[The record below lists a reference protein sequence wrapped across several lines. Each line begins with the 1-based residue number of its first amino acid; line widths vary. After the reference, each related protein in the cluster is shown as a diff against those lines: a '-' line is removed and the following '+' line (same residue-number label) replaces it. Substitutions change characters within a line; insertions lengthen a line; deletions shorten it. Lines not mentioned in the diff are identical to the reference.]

1 LSTVRRPVA
10 IAVVGAGY
18 WGPNL
23 IRNIHALSGASL
35 AIVCDRGA
43 RRLDLISRMYP
54 EAAVTTDYEE
64 VLSLSS
70 IEAVVIATQV
80 GTHAELAAA
89 ALEAG
94 KHVLVEKPMA
104 TSVGQAES
112 LIELAERSGLVLM
125 PGHTFMYSPPV
136 NAVRDLICSG
146 ALGEIHFISSS
157 RVNLGLHQPDV
168 SVVWDLGPHD
178 FSILRHWLGESP
190 GRVMAASRTC
200 VVPGISDVA
209 FISLDFPSGILAHV
223 ELAWLAPTKLRR
235 TVVVGSEKMVVYDDT
250 SDEPVRI
257 FDSGVVLDD
266 PAALD
271 GFRPTYRTG
280 GVTAPQVDLTEPLL
294 LEVEDFCRAIRTGE
308 PPISSAQ
315 IGLEIVRTLEAVD
328 SALADGIVVEVA
340 RVSGS
345 SR

>member
-1 LSTVRRPVA
+1 
-10 IAVVGAGY
+10 
-18 WGPNL
+18 
-23 IRNIHALSGASL
+23 
-35 AIVCDRGA
+35 
-43 RRLDLISRMYP
+43 
-54 EAAVTTDYEE
+54 
-64 VLSLSS
+64 
-70 IEAVVIATQV
+70 
-80 GTHAELAAA
+80 
-89 ALEAG
+89 
-94 KHVLVEKPMA
+94 
-104 TSVGQAES
+104 
-112 LIELAERSGLVLM
+112 
-125 PGHTFMYSPPV
+125 
-136 NAVRDLICSG
+136 
-146 ALGEIHFISSS
+146 
-157 RVNLGLHQPDV
+157 
-168 SVVWDLGPHD
+168 
-178 FSILRHWLGESP
+178 
-190 GRVMAASRTC
+190 
-200 VVPGISDVA
+200 
-209 FISLDFPSGILAHV
+209 
-223 ELAWLAPTKLRR
+223 
-235 TVVVGSEKMVVYDDT
+235 MVVYDDT